1 MDLVCP
7 FEIYRCITLEN
18 GGWSREHLYS
28 VGPVHLSLE
37 GVLCHRGRRRH
48 RDRKGREGMWNRR
61 EGRRNAN
68 WGGGGSYIPVSSRGR
83 DEKKSRR
90 GARSAFFT
98 DKKDSEGRKK
108 KETWKRKR
116 GYLSRAHASNK
127 KNVGS
132 DGVSALLKFLEAVP
146 SRMNIFHGSIH
157 HSSSI
162 FFYFLHFARRK
173 NEKKSL
179 LDG

>member
-1 MDLVCP
+1 MIAGTSL
-7 FEIYRCITLEN
+7 FRRT
-18 GGWSREHLYS
+18 
-28 VGPVHLSLE
+28 GPLIVRRSPLS
-37 GVLCHRGRRRH
+37 RRRH

-162 FFYFLHFARRK
+162 LFYFLHFARRK